1 MAFSIAFYILVV
13 YTYIN
18 DRMARRGDIMQM
30 LRSLNIDD
38 SKKKKLLFLC
48 GAFFLAMTILISLI
62 SVSLAAL
69 TATESIEILSEK
81 VNYENGEQ
89 GSWKIKK
96 SANWLTKGKV
106 KVTYNI
112 DTKAMIKAKNIDL
125 LLVVNTSNSLSDEQ
139 FNTMKSDLNKF
150 SDSIL
155 KDGSSSRIALL
166 SFNSTYSLVSDFT
179 SDKTVITSGIND
191 LAMVSGSSY
200 YKGFQGIDE
209 ALSNYQQTDQ
219 NKLVVIFLT
228 NALPN
233 KDMPNEK
240 AQYNYLKSKYSNL
253 TINAIAYD
261 MGSFVPDKVKEIS
274 DSQFNATDDTLNS
287 ALVNAVDMQFNY
299 ENFTIDDYIDTDNFS
314 LDNLDSLKAT
324 YGGVSLDTDSIGK
337 KVSINLNNLVSGNKV
352 KISYEMSLNS
362 DKLATGGLFPINK
375 SIKVKSAV
383 GEIVEDVLS
392 EKTPVVADDYKVSYI
407 SNTPDGC
414 NISTSLPSST
424 HYSVFDTVKIADNL
438 VCNGYQFRGWELV
451 SNKNVTMI
459 NSNNFLMPEDDVVI
473 KGTWSKLS
481 ISKSMDGT
489 VYTPQTLNDIIESQA
504 VLDNIK
510 STYATSDTGIDF
522 SKDASDTNG
531 KGVYTMASTK
541 DDEFPIH
548 YYRGAVTNN
557 NVKYAGYCWKIV
569 RTTET
574 GGVKLVWNGVPNSST
589 GACDDSSSTTLTST
603 FNEKSN
609 SIVDVGYM
617 YGERYENSS
626 KQMNDTWYS
635 LNGKTIKTL
644 FYGWFYAAGVAN
656 YRESIASTAFG
667 SNKFY
672 ASSTFT
678 YDSSTGKYTLVN
690 PSKYYANLLNKNIVG
705 KYTCSSSKATS
716 CSDIRYVASV
726 VDTGEIDVY
735 VLHNGENLEDA
746 KTRANNIRWLYGKS
760 ISYDSTT
767 GNYTLND
774 TTENNH
780 ISLIYNPS
788 VNLTNDY
795 PYSCLSSD
803 SACST
808 VYFADPAKRAMN
820 AASYIPLTSGET
832 YESLYANA
840 VTDQY
845 TYKYGNDVTYDEST
859 GMYTLVDSISSHWID
874 WATDRS
880 NISSNHHYFCTDNQ
894 SSCSTVNY
902 IYYASSEYSYY
913 WPLTSGK
920 GITDIYN
927 TLHLN
932 DNDSSAKSKVDNWYS
947 SNLVKYSDYLEDT
960 VWCNDRELSSTDAFD
975 KDKDVSSSLKFK
987 SSNRLNT
994 PGVNCINN
1002 NDKFTVSDKIGN
1014 GKLTYPVGLLTK
1026 DEIVLA
1032 GSTGWY
1038 FSTHG
1043 LWTISPSSYTEGSY
1057 LYYGSSNTS
1066 PSTTSKYIN
1075 PSVSLKNGLM
1085 VYAGNGTSSN
1095 PYVLESLAKKVI
1107 IEGDDIKASP
1117 GAALPGETINLLSIS
1132 GSSKIIS
1139 FDLNGETI
1147 TGSSFTM
1154 PEGDVLINNIVALKV
1169 IIEGNSD
1176 IKASPTVASAGET
1189 INLVSKS
1196 GTSKIISFDLN
1207 GETITGS
1214 SFTMPNGVALI
1225 NNIVAVKII
1234 VKGNSDIGTSP
1245 TAASPGETVTVISK
1259 SGLYRIIS
1267 FDLNGETI
1275 TGSSFTMPN
1284 GDAVISNVVVEKKEQ
1299 KIFESEHD
1307 PYPNNIASK
1316 VYGEHTFE
1324 RATSL
1329 TVKITYQT
1337 ESTSYDWI
1345 YIYGST
1351 STSPIGG
1358 KIGGTTKATKTLT
1371 VPGNY
1376 IKIVFRT
1383 DSSGDNYYGFRAVV
1397 TANYD

>member
-1 MAFSIAFYILVV
+1 
-13 YTYIN
+13 
-18 DRMARRGDIMQM
+18 
-30 LRSLNIDD
+30 
-38 SKKKKLLFLC
+38 
-48 GAFFLAMTILISLI
+48 
-62 SVSLAAL
+62 
-69 TATESIEILSEK
+69 
-81 VNYENGEQ
+81 
-89 GSWKIKK
+89 
-96 SANWLTKGKV
+96 
-106 KVTYNI
+106 
-112 DTKAMIKAKNIDL
+112 
-125 LLVVNTSNSLSDEQ
+125 
-139 FNTMKSDLNKF
+139 
-150 SDSIL
+150 
-155 KDGSSSRIALL
+155 
-166 SFNSTYSLVSDFT
+166 
-179 SDKTVITSGIND
+179 
-191 LAMVSGSSY
+191 
-200 YKGFQGIDE
+200 
-209 ALSNYQQTDQ
+209 
-219 NKLVVIFLT
+219 
-228 NALPN
+228 
-233 KDMPNEK
+233 
-240 AQYNYLKSKYSNL
+240 
-253 TINAIAYD
+253 
-261 MGSFVPDKVKEIS
+261 
-274 DSQFNATDDTLNS
+274 
-287 ALVNAVDMQFNY
+287 
-299 ENFTIDDYIDTDNFS
+299 
-314 LDNLDSLKAT
+314 
-324 YGGVSLDTDSIGK
+324 
-337 KVSINLNNLVSGNKV
+337 
-352 KISYEMSLNS
+352 MS
-362 DKLATGGLFPINK
+362 
-375 SIKVKSAV
+375 
-383 GEIVEDVLS
+383 
-392 EKTPVVADDYKVSYI
+392 
-407 SNTPDGC
+407 
-414 NISTSLPSST
+414 
-424 HYSVFDTVKIADNL
+424 
-438 VCNGYQFRGWELV
+438 
-451 SNKNVTMI
+451 
-459 NSNNFLMPEDDVVI
+459 
-473 KGTWSKLS
+473 
-481 ISKSMDGT
+481 
-489 VYTPQTLNDIIESQA
+489 
-504 VLDNIK
+504 
-510 STYATSDTGIDF
+510 
-522 SKDASDTNG
+522 
-531 KGVYTMASTK
+531 
-541 DDEFPIH
+541 
-548 YYRGAVTNN
+548 
-557 NVKYAGYCWKIV
+557 
-569 RTTET
+569 
-574 GGVKLVWNGVPNSST
+574 
-589 GACDDSSSTTLTST
+589 
-603 FNEKSN
+603 
-609 SIVDVGYM
+609 
-617 YGERYENSS
+617 
-626 KQMNDTWYS
+626 
-635 LNGKTIKTL
+635 
-644 FYGWFYAAGVAN
+644 
-656 YRESIASTAFG
+656 
-667 SNKFY
+667 
-672 ASSTFT
+672 
-678 YDSSTGKYTLVN
+678 
-690 PSKYYANLLNKNIVG
+690 NKNIVG

-716 CSDIRYVASV
+716 CSYIHYVDSV
-726 VDTGEIDVY
+726 VDNGIIRVY
-735 VLHNGENLEDA
+735 VLQNGENLEDA

-808 VYFADPAKRAMN
+808 VYFADPAERSMN
-820 AASYIPLTSGET
+820 AAYYIPLTSGET

-840 VTDQY
+840 ITDQY

-874 WATDRS
+874 WSADRS

-902 IYYASSEYSYY
+902 IYYANSSYSYY
-913 WPLTSGK
+913 WPLTGGK
-920 GITDIYN
+920 SITDIYN

-960 VWCNDRELSSTDAFD
+960 VWCNDRELSSTDTFD

-987 SSNRLNT
+987 SSDRFSS

-1057 LYYGSSNTS
+1057 LYYGSSNTFS
-1066 PSTTSKYIN
+1066 STASNYIN

-1154 PEGDVLINNIVALKV
+1154 PEGDVLINNIVTLKV

-1299 KIFESEHD
+1299 KIFESEHN

-1358 KIGGTTKATKTLT
+1358 KIGGTTKATNTLT

-1383 DSSGDNYYGFRAVV
+1383 DSSGNNYYGFRAVV

>member
-1 MAFSIAFYILVV
+1 
-13 YTYIN
+13 
-18 DRMARRGDIMQM
+18 MQM

-81 VNYENGEQ
+81 VNYENREQ

-139 FNTMKSDLNKF
+139 FSAMKSDLNKF

-166 SFNSTYSLVSDFT
+166 SFNSTYSFVSDFT

-287 ALVNAVDMQFNY
+287 ALVNAADMQFNY

-324 YGGVSLDTDSIGK
+324 YGDVSLDTDSTGK

-541 DDEFPIH
+541 DDVFPIH

-574 GGVKLVWNGVPNSST
+574 GGVKLVWNGAPNSST
-589 GACDDSSSTTLTST
+589 GACDGSSSTILTST

-609 SIVDVGYM
+609 SIVDSGYM
-617 YGERYENSS
+617 YGERYENSI
-626 KQMNDTWYS
+626 KKMNDTWYS
-635 LNGKTIKTL
+635 LNGKTTTTFLDDWRDVAGIGYGSMSVASTL
-644 FYGWFYAAGVAN
+644 FGTKKVA
-656 YRESIASTAFG
+656 
-667 SNKFY
+667 

-678 YDSSTGKYTLVN
+678 YDSNTGKYTLKS
-690 PSKYYANLLNKNIVG
+690 PSWYYANLLHKDVVG
-705 KYTCSSSKATS
+705 KYTCRSTSSISAT
-716 CSDIRYVASV
+716 CNQIGYVHS
-726 VDTGEIDVY
+726 VDTGKIY
-735 VLHNGENLEDA
+735 YYLLSNGEDMTAARE
-746 KTRANNIRWLYGKS
+746 RANSIRWLYGKS

-767 GNYTLND
+767 GNYALND
-774 TTENNH
+774 TTEDKH
-780 ISLIYNPS
+780 ISLVSSPS
-788 VNLTNDY
+788 TLLNDY

-803 SACST
+803 STCST
-808 VYFADPAKRAMN
+808 VYFANPGQTAYPYK
-820 AASYIPLTSGET
+820 YVPLTGGET

-874 WATDRS
+874 WATDKS

-902 IYYASSEYSYY
+902 IYYASSEHSHY

-987 SSNRLNT
+987 SSDRFSS

-1014 GKLTYPVGLLTK
+1014 GKLAYPVGLLTK

-1032 GSTGWY
+1032 GRTGWY
-1038 FSTHG
+1038 FSAYG
-1043 LWTISPSSYTEGSY
+1043 LWTISPSSYTEESY
-1057 LYYGSSNTS
+1057 LYYGPSNTS
-1066 PSTTSKYIN
+1066 PSTTSNYIN

-1107 IEGDDIKASP
+1107 IEGDDDIKASP

-1154 PEGDVLINNIVALKV
+1154 PEGDVLINNIVAFKV

-1337 ESTSYDWI
+1337 ESTNYDWI

-1358 KIGGTTKATKTLT
+1358 KIGGTTKTTKTLT

-1383 DSSGDNYYGFRAVV
+1383 DGSGNNYYGFRAVV

>member
-1 MAFSIAFYILVV
+1 
-13 YTYIN
+13 
-18 DRMARRGDIMQM
+18 MQM

-81 VNYENGEQ
+81 VNYENREQ

-191 LAMVSGSSY
+191 LAMASGSSY

-240 AQYNYLKSKYSNL
+240 AQYNYLKNKYSSL
-253 TINAIAYD
+253 IINAIAYD

-287 ALVNAVDMQFNY
+287 ALVNAADMQFNY

-324 YGGVSLDTDSIGK
+324 YGEVFLDTDSTGK

-362 DKLATGGLFPINK
+362 DKLDAGGLFPINK

-383 GEIVEDVLS
+383 GEIVEDIFS
-392 EKTPVVADDYKVSYI
+392 EKTPVVADDYKVSYV
-407 SNTPDGC
+407 SNAPDGC

-438 VCNGYQFRGWELV
+438 LCDGYQFRGWELV

-489 VYTPQTLNDIIESQA
+489 VYTPQTLNDIIENQA

-522 SKDASDTNG
+522 SKAASDTNG

-548 YYRGAVTNN
+548 YYRGKVTNN

-574 GGVKLVWNGVPNSST
+574 GGVKLVWNGVPDGST
-589 GACDDSSSTTLTST
+589 GACNGLSSSTLTSA
-603 FNEKSN
+603 FNEKDN
-609 SIVDVGYM
+609 SIVDAGYM

-626 KQMNDTWYS
+626 KEMNDTWYS
-635 LNGKTIKTL
+635 LNGKTVTNI
-644 FYGWFYAAGVAN
+644 YDGWREAAGVTSSYMNVAT
-656 YRESIASTAFG
+656 TAFG
-667 SNKFY
+667 KNQVY

-678 YDSSTGKYTLVN
+678 YDSSTGNYTLKS
-690 PSKYYANLLNKNIVG
+690 PYRYYVSSLNKDVVG
-705 KYTCSSSKATS
+705 KYTCRSTSSASATCTS
-716 CSDIRYVASV
+716 ISYVYSADRGKIYYYLLSD
-726 VDTGEIDVY
+726 
-735 VLHNGENLEDA
+735 GENMTTA
-746 KTRANNIRWLYGKS
+746 KERAESIRWLYGKS
-760 ISYDSTT
+760 ISYDSTN

-774 TTENNH
+774 TIEDKH
-780 ISLIYNPS
+780 LSLVSSPS
-788 VNLTNDY
+788 TLTNSY

-803 SACST
+803 STCST
-808 VYFADPAKRAMN
+808 VYFADPGQTLYPYK
-820 AASYIPLTSGET
+820 YIPFTDGET

-840 VTDQY
+840 ITDQY

-874 WATDRS
+874 WSADRS

-902 IYYASSEYSYY
+902 IHYANSSYSYY
-913 WPLTSGK
+913 WPLTGGK
-920 GITDIYN
+920 SITDIYN

-960 VWCNDRELSSTDAFD
+960 VWCNDRELSSTDTFD
-975 KDKDVSSSLKFK
+975 KDKDVSSLIKFK
-987 SSNRLNT
+987 SSDRFSS

-1038 FSTHG
+1038 FSIHD
-1043 LWTISPSSYTEGSY
+1043 LWTISPSLYTTVSF
-1057 LYYGSSNTS
+1057 LYYGSSDTS
-1066 PSTTSKYIN
+1066 HSTTSHDIN

-1107 IEGDDIKASP
+1107 IEGDDDIKASP

-1132 GSSKIIS
+1132 GLSKIIS

-1383 DSSGDNYYGFRAVV
+1383 DRSGNNYYGFRAVV

>member
-1 MAFSIAFYILVV
+1 
-13 YTYIN
+13 
-18 DRMARRGDIMQM
+18 MQM

-112 DTKAMIKAKNIDL
+112 DTKAMVKAKNIDL

-150 SDSIL
+150 SDNIL

-166 SFNSTYSLVSDFT
+166 SFNSTYSFVSDFT
-179 SDKTVITSGIND
+179 SDKAVITSGIND

-261 MGSFVPDKVKEIS
+261 MGSFVPDKVKEVS
-274 DSQFNATDDTLNS
+274 DSQFNATNDTLNS
-287 ALVNAVDMQFNY
+287 ALVNAADMQFNY

-324 YGGVSLDTDSIGK
+324 YGDVSLDTDSTGK

-362 DKLATGGLFPINK
+362 EKLATGGLFPINK

-510 STYATSDTGIDF
+510 STYATSDTGIVF
-522 SKDASDTNG
+522 STAASDTNG

-574 GGVKLVWNGVPNSST
+574 GGVKLVWNGIPNSST
-589 GACDDSSSTTLTST
+589 GACDGSLSATLTST

-609 SIVDVGYM
+609 SIVDSGYM

-626 KQMNDTWYS
+626 KKMNDTWYS
-635 LNGKTIKTL
+635 LNGKTTTDI
-644 FYGWFYAAGVAN
+644 YGGWMNVAGVTF
-656 YRESIASTAFG
+656 SSMDVASTAFG
-667 SNKFY
+667 TKKVY

-678 YDSSTGKYTLVN
+678 YDSSTGKYTLKS
-690 PSKYYANLLNKNIVG
+690 PSRYYANLWHKDVVG
-705 KYTCSSSKATS
+705 KYTCRSTSSA
-716 CSDIRYVASV
+716 SDTCAKIGYVSS
-726 VDTGEIDVY
+726 VDTGRIY
-735 VLHNGENLEDA
+735 YYLLSNGENMTTAEE
-746 KTRANNIRWLYGKS
+746 RANSIRWLYGKS

-774 TTENNH
+774 TTEDKH
-780 ISLIYNPS
+780 IGLVSS
-788 VNLTNDY
+788 ASTLTNNY

-803 SACST
+803 STCST
-808 VYFADPAKRAMN
+808 VYVADPGQTAYPYK
-820 AASYIPLTSGET
+820 YVPLTGGET
-832 YESLYANA
+832 YELLYANA
-840 VTDQY
+840 IVDQY

-874 WATDRS
+874 WSTDRS

-894 SSCSTVNY
+894 SSCSTINY
-902 IYYASSEYSYY
+902 IYYANSDYSYY
-913 WPLTSGK
+913 WTLTGGK
-920 GITDIYN
+920 SITDIYN

-932 DNDSSAKSKVDNWYS
+932 DNDSSAKSKLDNWYS

-975 KDKDVSSSLKFK
+975 KDKNVSSSLKFK
-987 SSNRLNT
+987 SGDRLSSPSLDCSNS
-994 PGVNCINN
+994 

-1014 GKLTYPVGLLTK
+1014 GKLAYPVGLLTK

-1038 FSTHG
+1038 FSAYG

-1066 PSTTSKYIN
+1066 SSTASNYIN

-1095 PYVLESLAKKVI
+1095 PYVLESLAKKII
-1107 IEGDDIKASP
+1107 IEGDDDIKASP

-1245 TAASPGETVTVISK
+1245 TVASPGETVTVISK
-1259 SGLYRIIS
+1259 SGNYEIIS

-1337 ESTSYDWI
+1337 ESTNYDWI

-1358 KIGGTTKATKTLT
+1358 IIGGTTKTTKTLT

-1383 DSSGDNYYGFRAVV
+1383 DDSVNNYYGFRAVV